1 VKVHDIAVEN
11 EKVRLHV
18 TDNPQRKLNGG
29 GVVKGQVNVADDA
42 HTHVRA

>member
-11 EKVRLHV
+11 EKMRLHV
-18 TDNPQRKLNGG
+18 ADDAQRKLNGG
-29 GVVKGQVNVADDA
+29 GVVKGQVNVADNA